1 MRLKLYKICII
12 VNNYGKF
19 FTKNEPQVKPIIT
32 HVIKRQYEPSE
43 NNIREIIEKYEH
55 IKNTKNIKD
64 INKLIDVIK
73 NTDWDKTILTNNLPE
88 PSAPLIVPHI
98 HIPIAVAHVIKPN
111 ELIK

>member
-1 MRLKLYKICII
+1 MNHLRIILEKLLK
-12 VNNYGKF
+12 NM
-19 FTKNEPQVKPIIT
+19 
-32 HVIKRQYEPSE
+32 
-43 NNIREIIEKYEH
+43 NIL
-55 IKNTKNIKD
+55 KNTKNIKD